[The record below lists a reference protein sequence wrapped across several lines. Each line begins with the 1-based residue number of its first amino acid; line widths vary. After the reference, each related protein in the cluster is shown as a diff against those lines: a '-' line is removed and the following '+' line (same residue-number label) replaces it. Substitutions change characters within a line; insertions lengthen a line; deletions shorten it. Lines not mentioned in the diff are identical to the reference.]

1 MDALPN
7 IIPKSIGEVLN
18 RLENDEDNLFSWK
31 LTRSQDSLSLTVSC
45 KLRAKTS
52 SKAKDNNS
60 EVTGHTTTV
69 KPVRRRHRKKNQ
81 SPSALAR
88 SRKRHARFLEK
99 KSAGKPALA
108 LPEEKSI
115 TTVPGVPDAVDSLC
129 VKELENT
136 SPVGGSSR
144 DLVSLEDPTS
154 GPDSDPGLLTNERAI
169 LRKFLDTVNTDS
181 EDSDDDLSSVHC
193 ACSSCKRM
201 PEKGE
206 ELKRCSRCHI
216 TRYCSVQC
224 QRKDWDFHRF
234 ACSVV
239 AKRSDTVKA

>member
-1 MDALPN
+1 MSATPPTILSQYAPAIRRMWKGIKRCPCPSVRLSVRPCVRPCVLPFVQNNRRGHPCPMDT
-7 IIPKSIGEVLN
+7 
-18 RLENDEDNLFSWK
+18 FS
-31 LTRSQDSLSLTVSC
+31 S
-45 KLRAKTS
+45 
-52 SKAKDNNS
+52 
-60 EVTGHTTTV
+60 
-69 KPVRRRHRKKNQ
+69 
-81 SPSALAR
+81 
-88 SRKRHARFLEK
+88 SRKRHTRFLEK
-99 KSAGKPALA
+99 KLAGKPDLA

-115 TTVPGVPDAVDSLC
+115 TTVPGFPDAVDSLC

-154 GPDSDPGLLTNERAI
+154 SPDSDPDLSINERAI

-193 ACSSCKRM
+193 ASCKRP

-206 ELKRCSRCHI
+206 ELKRCLRCHI
-216 TRYCSVQC
+216 ARYFSVQC